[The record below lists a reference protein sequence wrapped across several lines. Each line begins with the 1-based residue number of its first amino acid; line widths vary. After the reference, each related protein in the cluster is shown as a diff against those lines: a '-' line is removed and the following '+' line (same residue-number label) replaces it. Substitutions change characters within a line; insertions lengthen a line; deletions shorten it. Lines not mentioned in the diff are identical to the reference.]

1 MVTVKNLVKSYGEFS
16 LDVSMEIPA
25 GRITGLI
32 GRNGAGK
39 STMIKSVLGLI
50 RPDEGQI
57 TVLGKEPYKFEKE
70 DKRQIGVALA
80 EAGFSTYLAVE
91 DIAKIMKKL
100 YPTFE
105 ETVFLKKCADM
116 RLPQKKLIKDFST
129 GMKARLRVLV
139 AMSHNAKLLIM
150 DEPTA
155 GLDVEARLEIQDMI
169 REYML
174 EDEERAVLL
183 TSHISTD
190 LESLC
195 DDIYMIDNG
204 KIILH
209 EDTDTILSHYAI
221 IKVEESKMASLDQQY
236 ILKYRK
242 ESYGYECLTNEKQYY
257 IDNYP
262 GLTIEKA
269 GIDDLILVLTGGK
282 K

>member
-1 MVTVKNLVKSYGEFS
+1 MVTVKNLVKRYGEFS

-80 EAGFSTYLAVE
+80 EVGFSTYLAVE

>member
-1 MVTVKNLVKSYGEFS
+1 MVTVKNLVKRYGEFS

-50 RPDEGQI
+50 HPDEGQI

-80 EAGFSTYLAVE
+80 ETGFSTYLSVE

-100 YPTFE
+100 YPTFD
-105 ETVFLKKCADM
+105 ETVFMRKCADM

-139 AMSHNAKLLIM
+139 AMSHGAKLLIM

-155 GLDVEARLEIQDMI
+155 GLDVEARLEIQDML
-169 REYML
+169 RDYML
-174 EDEERAVLL
+174 EDEERSVLL

-195 DDIYMIDNG
+195 DDIYLIDNG
-204 KIILH
+204 RIILH

-236 ILKYRK
+236 ILKFRK

-269 GIDDLILVLTGGK
+269 GIDDLILILTGGK

>member
-1 MVTVKNLVKSYGEFS
+1 MVTVKNLVKRYGEFS
-16 LDVSMEIPA
+16 LDVSLEIPS

-155 GLDVEARLEIQDMI
+155 GLDVKARLEIQDMI

-190 LESLC
+190 LESMC
-195 DDIYMIDNG
+195 DDIYMIGNG

-221 IKVEESKMASLDQQY
+221 IKVEESKMVSLDQQY

>member
-1 MVTVKNLVKSYGEFS
+1 MVTVKNLVKRYGDFS
-16 LDVSMEIPA
+16 LDASMEIPA

-32 GRNGAGK
+32 GKNGAGK
-39 STMIKSVLGLI
+39 STMIKAVLGLI
-50 RPDEGQI
+50 QPDEGQI
-57 TVLGKEPYKFEKE
+57 TVFGKDPCKFGKE

-80 EAGFSTYLAVE
+80 EAGFSTYLSVE
-91 DIAKIMKKL
+91 DIAKIMKKM
-100 YPTFE
+100 YPIFDE
-105 ETVFLKKCADM
+105 DGFLRKCDRM

-129 GMKARLRVLV
+129 GMKARVRVLV
-139 AMSHNAKLLIM
+139 AMSHGAKLLIM

-155 GLDVEARLEIQDMI
+155 GLDVESRLEIQDMI

-174 EDEERAVLL
+174 EDEERSVLL

-204 KIILH
+204 RIILH

-221 IKVEESKMASLDQQY
+221 IKAEESQMASLDQQY
-236 ILKYRK
+236 LLKSRK
-242 ESYGYECLTNEKQYY
+242 ESYGFECLTNEKQYY

>member
-1 MVTVKNLVKSYGEFS
+1 MVTVKNLVKRYGEFS

-50 RPDEGQI
+50 HPDEGQI

-80 EAGFSTYLAVE
+80 ETGFSTYLSVE

-100 YPTFE
+100 YPTFD
-105 ETVFLKKCADM
+105 ETVFMRKCADM

-139 AMSHNAKLLIM
+139 AVSHGAKLLIM

-169 REYML
+169 RDYML
-174 EDEERAVLL
+174 EDEERSVLL

-195 DDIYMIDNG
+195 DDIYLIDNG
-204 KIILH
+204 RIILH

-236 ILKYRK
+236 ILKFRK

-269 GIDDLILVLTGGK
+269 GIDDLILILTGGK

>member
-1 MVTVKNLVKSYGEFS
+1 MVTVKNLVKRYGEFS